1 MNLEGETLVTLP
13 QNRSFKMS
21 AVTLTAAMRSNLNS
35 MQQTSELMTATQSK
49 LATGLKVNSAL
60 DNPSSYFAA
69 LAHRRRADDLEARKD
84 GVNEA
89 VQNVKAASSGV
100 EGLQKL
106 LDTAKGLI
114 QTARTSTTNGYTA
127 LYTQFN
133 EVASQIKQL
142 IADSGYKG
150 TNFLNGTG
158 VSLDVLF
165 NESGTNKLTLAGF
178 DANVTGILGSSF
190 GANYTVVAAGFSNI
204 SSVDSFSQVTSLDL
218 IDKAI
223 TAAIGQLEVE
233 SAKMSANLAIMN
245 ARLDFADSLI
255 DTERTGADNLTL
267 ADTNLEGANM
277 LALQTRNQLG
287 TTALSLSSQAAQSI
301 LRLF

>member
-1 MNLEGETLVTLP
+1 
-13 QNRSFKMS
+13 MS
-21 AVTLTAAMRSNLNS
+21 NITLTAAMRNNLS
-35 MQQTSELMTATQSK
+35 SLQQTSDLMTATQNK
-49 LATGLKVNSAL
+49 LATGLKVNSAI

-69 LAHRRRADDLEARKD
+69 LAHRRRADDLASRKD
-84 GVNEA
+84 GMNESTQA
-89 VQNVKAASSGV
+89 VKASSTGIEGV
-100 EGLQKL
+100 TKL
-106 LDTAKGLI
+106 LEAAKGLI
-114 QTARTSTTNGYTA
+114 QTARTTTSSGYSS
-127 LYTQFN
+127 LYSQFN

-223 TAAIGQLEVE
+223 TAAVSQLEVE

-245 ARLDFADSLI
+245 ARLDFADALI

-287 TTALSLSSQAAQSI
+287 TTALSLSSQSAQSI

>member
-1 MNLEGETLVTLP
+1 
-13 QNRSFKMS
+13 
-21 AVTLTAAMRSNLNS
+21 MRSNLNS

-114 QTARTSTTNGYTA
+114 QTARTSTTNGYSA

-150 TNFLNGTG
+150 TNFLNGTA

-204 SSVDSFSQVTSLDL
+204 SSVDSFSATTSLDL

-223 TAAIGQLEVE
+223 TAAVSQLEVE
-233 SAKMSANLAIMN
+233 SAKMSANLAVMN
-245 ARLDFADSLI
+245 ARLDFANALI

-287 TTALSLSSQAAQSI
+287 TTALSLSSQAAQGI

>member
-1 MNLEGETLVTLP
+1 MT
-13 QNRSFKMS
+13 

-35 MQQTSELMTATQSK
+35 MQQTSEMMSATQNK

-69 LAHRRRADDLEARKD
+69 LAHRRRADDLDARKD

-106 LDTAKGLI
+106 LDTAKGLV
-114 QTARTSTTNGYTA
+114 QTARTSTSSGYTA

-142 IADSGYKG
+142 IADAGYKG

-158 VSLDVLF
+158 VTLDVLF

-178 DANVTGILGSSF
+178 DANVTGVLGSSF

-223 TAAIGQLEVE
+223 TAAVGQLEVE

-245 ARLDFADSLI
+245 ARLDFANALI
-255 DTERTGADNLTL
+255 KTEREGADNLTL

-287 TTALSLSSQAAQSI
+287 TTALSMSSQAAQSI

>member
-1 MNLEGETLVTLP
+1 
-13 QNRSFKMS
+13 MS
-21 AVTLTAAMRSNLNS
+21 NITLTAAMRNNLNS
-35 MQQTSELMTATQSK
+35 LQQTTDLMTATQNK

-84 GVNEA
+84 GMSES
-89 VQNVKAASSGV
+89 VQAVKASSNGIEGV
-100 EGLQKL
+100 TKL
-106 LDTAKGLI
+106 LDTARGLI
-114 QTARTSTTNGYTA
+114 QTARTTNSTGYSS

-150 TNFLNGTG
+150 TNFLNGTA

-165 NESGTNKLTLAGF
+165 NESGTNKLTLTGF
-178 DANVTGILGSSF
+178 DSQVTGVLGSSF

-223 TAAIGQLEVE
+223 TAMVGQLEVE
-233 SAKMSANLAIMN
+233 SAKMAANLSVIN
-245 ARLDFADSLI
+245 ARLDFSNALI
-255 DTERTGADNLTL
+255 KTEQTGADNLTL
-267 ADTNLEGANM
+267 ADTNEESANM
-277 LALQTRNQLG
+277 LMLQTRNQLA
-287 TTALSLSSQAAQSI
+287 TSTLSMASQAAQGI
-301 LRLF
+301 LRLFG